1 MKSDVIEELFLR
13 YYNDALLYVLSLTK
27 NKAQAED
34 VVSAAFY
41 KALRGKDEEIKNFKP
56 WLMKVCRNV
65 WFDAHRRRKRE
76 VKLTDNIIDESE
88 SAIEKIIKGESHK
101 ALYKAIDLLPEA
113 QKEVVILFYFEEL
126 RIKDVTKIV
135 GKSEDSVKVLL
146 YRARENLKTILETGK

>member
-1 MKSDVIEELFLR
+1 M
-13 YYNDALLYVLSLTK
+13 
-27 NKAQAED
+27 
-34 VVSAAFY
+34 
-41 KALRGKDEEIKNFKP
+41 
-56 WLMKVCRNV
+56 
-65 WFDAHRRRKRE
+65 
-76 VKLTDNIIDESE
+76 TDNIIDESE